1 MTDTTKFACDLRA
14 RLEAPVTEYRIAVY
28 PFNGQWASR
37 LDRCKAGGVGSTWSY
52 RHETPES
59 AARAAI
65 RSMGGA

>member
-1 MTDTTKFACDLRA
+1 MTDTTQFESDLRA
-14 RLEAPVTEYRIAVY
+14 RMEAPVTEWHIVV
-28 PFNGQWASR
+28 FQHSGQWASR